1 MISILNIDFATFVT
15 TGKMVFLWSL
25 VEWGV
30 ALIIAS
36 APLLRPVVGAI
47 IHVKLSFIES
57 RSVPFDKGYP
67 LSSITNALVARN
79 NNLRGASLT
88 HDGGLLDEGTER
100 SEDDRITE
108 ECEATNGSTHSNEC
122 SYDGQVMPIELG
134 NPSFPNGRQTCT
146 IEQNIGYHPSPGLSA
161 NGRQIRVFTEVK
173 VER

>member
-47 IHVKLSFIES
+47 IHGKLSFIES

-67 LSSITNALVARN
+67 LSSITNASVARN

-88 HDGGLLDEGTER
+88 HDGRLLDEGTER
-100 SEDDRITE
+100 SGDDRITE
-108 ECEATNGSTHSNEC
+108 ACEATNGSTHSNDY

-134 NPSFPNGRQTCT
+134 NFPNGRQTWT
-146 IEQNIGYHPSPGLSA
+146 IEQNIGNHPGPRLSA